1 MNTKKVIN
9 HFMMDIMD
17 ETYKAREQ
25 LKKFIGDAEYLKDE
39 DESLQ
44 IVDVCLQ
51 NICYYARIIIENEDA
66 L

>member
-1 MNTKKVIN
+1 
-9 HFMMDIMD
+9 MDIMD

-51 NICYYARIIIENEDA
+51 YICYYARIIIENEDA